1 MIQKAFIITTLILGT
16 TLFLAQAKINIEGK
30 SFTCFITSLC
40 VETVPPDPC
49 AGYSDEMELHFKK
62 DVVEIVSVR
71 YKCNK
76 THRKSVFSKWRWL
89 SGNQIKVEKLNYENQ
104 PFISGNILFL
114 KNNQL
119 IGKHGSEFTQDFTF
133 EPLTK
138 KRR

>member
-1 MIQKAFIITTLILGT
+1 MIQKAFTITILILS
-16 TLFLAQAKINIEGK
+16 TLLFSAQTKINMEGK
-30 SFTCFITSLC
+30 SFTGFITSMC
-40 VETVPPDPC
+40 VETTLPDPC
-49 AGYSDEMELHFKK
+49 AGHTDEMELHFKK

-104 PFISGNILFL
+104 PFISGNILYV

-119 IGKHGSEFTQDFTF
+119 IGKHGSGFTRDFTF
-133 EPLTK
+133 EPLVK
-138 KRR
+138 KRK

>member
-1 MIQKAFIITTLILGT
+1 MIQKAFTITILILGT
-16 TLFLAQAKINIEGK
+16 LLFSAQSKTNMEGK
-30 SFTCFITSLC
+30 SFTGFITSMC
-40 VETVPPDPC
+40 VETTLPDPC
-49 AGYSDEMELHFKK
+49 AGHTDEMELHFKK

-104 PFISGNILFL
+104 PFISGNILYV

-119 IGKHGSEFTQDFTF
+119 IGKHGSGFTRDFTF
-133 EPLTK
+133 EPLVK
-138 KRR
+138 KRK